1 MKHRFCL
8 LLPPILISA
17 CNGSDSKPDD
27 SVARSTFDAVTA
39 ELKETKSALAKAQ
52 QDNAD
57 LAGQQGQIQTALD
70 AKLAEQEELLQR
82 LQRAD
87 LTEAERDEL
96 KRQLGNVTK
105 ERDQLIA
112 NKAKLTA
119 LLKSAVCQ

>member
-8 LLPPILISA
+8 LLPLILISA

>member
-1 MKHRFCL
+1 LKHRFCL
-8 LLPPILISA
+8 LLPLILISA

>member
-8 LLPPILISA
+8 LLPLILISA

-27 SVARSTFDAVTA
+27 RVARSTFDAVTA